1 MATILFWQKRGGSGY
16 ARHERLLAKSTTSER
31 LRSFGAWAV
40 AKSFSCAE
48 QRV

>member
-16 ARHERLLAKSTTSER
+16 ARHEKLLAESTTSER
-31 LRSFGAWAV
+31 LCAFDAWPV
-40 AKSFSCAE
+40 AKSFSCAG